1 MGFVHCCRV
10 ARHVTHG
17 DTVLGNATI
26 PRERADERGGE
37 GMKNL
42 WKVGV
47 IILMLST
54 LLFASEKSFILGVDV
69 SMLYEI
75 ERLGGRFYDAGVEKD
90 CLEILKHY
98 GVNWVRLRIWN
109 DPTNLG
115 GGSCNHENMTEL
127 AAKAKKYGLKV
138 LIDFHYSDWWADP
151 GKQNKPKAWRD
162 LHGED
167 LQRALYDYTKF
178 VLEYMKERDVRVDMV
193 QVGNELNNGFLWP
206 DGQISGPDAGGFE
219 GFTALLKAAIKAVRD
234 FDPEIPIVV
243 HLAEG
248 GNNSLFRWF
257 FDELVERNVDFD
269 IVGVSY
275 YPYWHGTLEQLSLN
289 LNDVSQRYKKDVL
302 IVETAYPWTLQD
314 ADGHANIFGD
324 ESLQW
329 TAGYLATVRGQ
340 TSFLR
345 DLIKVLRQIPDG
357 RGLGFF
363 YWEGAWIPV
372 KGAGWKTGEGN
383 PWENQTLFDFQGNA
397 LETLKIFRNYEELLE
412 EKAELV
418 RVFPVNL
425 ESILGERM
433 ELPQRVKALFSDDS
447 LRSVRVVWQVEEEKL
462 KQVGEHRIVGKVLDY
477 DTLVEAK
484 LLIKEPTNYLSN
496 WSFETGNFEPWIV
509 EGNKQSVK
517 VVRAS
522 PPQNAHHGVYA
533 VNYWL
538 DKPFEFEMYQ
548 IVRDLPEGTY
558 KLSMWIQGSG
568 GDEVELSIS
577 DHGGEKVSV
586 RIENRGWL
594 QWNHPVLEVQ
604 ITSKVARIA
613 LRVKGKAGNWGW
625 VDEFQLIKVK

>member
-1 MGFVHCCRV
+1 
-10 ARHVTHG
+10 
-17 DTVLGNATI
+17 
-26 PRERADERGGE
+26 
-37 GMKNL
+37 MKSP
-42 WKVGV
+42 WKAGLVV
-47 IILMLST
+47 LMLST
-54 LLFASEKSFILGVDV
+54 LLFAYEKPFIFGVDV

-75 ERLGGRFYDAGVEKD
+75 QRLGGRFYDDGVEKD
-90 CLEILKHY
+90 CLEILKDH

-115 GGSCNHENMTEL
+115 GGNCNHENMTEL

-151 GKQNKPKAWRD
+151 GKQNKPKTWRD

-178 VLEYMKERDVRVDMV
+178 VLEYMKERGVQVDMV
-193 QVGNELNNGFLWP
+193 QLGNELNNGFLWP
-206 DGQISGPDAGGFE
+206 DGQISGPNAGGFD
-219 GFTALLKAAIKAVRD
+219 GFTMLLKAGIEAVRD

-257 FDELVERNVDFD
+257 FDELVKRNVDFD
-269 IVGVSY
+269 IIGVSY
-275 YPYWHGTLEQLSLN
+275 YPYWHGTLEELSFN

-302 IVETAYPWTLQD
+302 VVETAYPWTLQD
-314 ADGHANIFGD
+314 ADGHANIFGE

-345 DLIKVLRQIPDG
+345 ELIRVLKQVPDG
-357 RGLGFF
+357 RGLGLF

-372 KGAGWKTGEGN
+372 KGAGWKTNEGN

-397 LETLKIFRNYEELLE
+397 LETLKIFRNYEKLLE

-418 RVFPVNL
+418 QVFPVAL
-425 ESILGERM
+425 ESIVGSV
-433 ELPQRVKALFSDDS
+433 ELPQKVRALFSDDS
-447 LRSVRVVWQVEEEKL
+447 LRSVPVVWQVEEEKL
-462 KQVGEHRIVGKVLDY
+462 KQVGEHRIAGKIIDY
-477 DTLVEAK
+477 DIIVEAK

-568 GDEVELSIS
+568 GDEVELLIS
-577 DHGGEKVSV
+577 EHGGEKVSV

-594 QWNHPVLEVQ
+594 QWNHPVLEVR
-604 ITSKVARIA
+604 ITSGVAKIS

>member
-1 MGFVHCCRV
+1 
-10 ARHVTHG
+10 
-17 DTVLGNATI
+17 
-26 PRERADERGGE
+26 
-37 GMKNL
+37 MKNL

-462 KQVGEHRIVGKVLDY
+462 KQVEEHRIVGKVLDY

>member
-1 MGFVHCCRV
+1 
-10 ARHVTHG
+10 
-17 DTVLGNATI
+17 
-26 PRERADERGGE
+26 
-37 GMKNL
+37 MKSP
-42 WKVGV
+42 WKAGLVV
-47 IILMLST
+47 LMLST
-54 LLFASEKSFILGVDV
+54 LLFAYEKPFIFGVDV

-75 ERLGGRFYDAGVEKD
+75 QRLGGRFYDAGVEKD
-90 CLEILKHY
+90 CLEILKDH

-115 GGSCNHENMTEL
+115 GGNCNHENMTEL
-127 AAKAKKYGLKV
+127 AAKAKKYGLKG

-151 GKQNKPKAWRD
+151 GKQNKPKTWRD

-178 VLEYMKERDVRVDMV
+178 VLEYMKERGVQVDMV
-193 QVGNELNNGFLWP
+193 QLGNELNNGFLWP
-206 DGQISGPDAGGFE
+206 DGQISGPNAGGFD
-219 GFTALLKAAIKAVRD
+219 GFTMLLKAGIEAVRD

-257 FDELVERNVDFD
+257 FDELVKRNVDFD
-269 IVGVSY
+269 IIGVSY
-275 YPYWHGTLEQLSLN
+275 YPYWHGMLEELSFN

-302 IVETAYPWTLQD
+302 VVETAYPWTLQD
-314 ADGHANIFGD
+314 ADGHANIFGE

-345 DLIKVLRQIPDG
+345 DLIRVLKQVPDG
-357 RGLGFF
+357 RGLGLF

-372 KGAGWKTGEGN
+372 KGAGWKTNEGN

-397 LETLKIFRNYEELLE
+397 LETLKIFRNYEKLLE

-418 RVFPVNL
+418 QVFPVAL
-425 ESILGERM
+425 ESIVGSV
-433 ELPQRVKALFSDDS
+433 ELPQKVRALFSDDS
-447 LRSVRVVWQVEEEKL
+447 LRSVPVVWQVEEEKL
-462 KQVGEHRIVGKVLDY
+462 KQVGEHRIAGRIIDY
-477 DTLVEAK
+477 DIIVEAK

-538 DKPFEFEMYQ
+538 DKSFEFEMYQ

-577 DHGGEKVSV
+577 EHGGEKVSV

-594 QWNHPVLEVQ
+594 QWNHPVLEVR
-604 ITSKVARIA
+604 ITSGIARIS

>member
-1 MGFVHCCRV
+1 
-10 ARHVTHG
+10 
-17 DTVLGNATI
+17 
-26 PRERADERGGE
+26 
-37 GMKNL
+37 MKSP
-42 WKVGV
+42 WKAGLVV
-47 IILMLST
+47 LMLST
-54 LLFASEKSFILGVDV
+54 LLFAYEKPFIFGVDV

-75 ERLGGRFYDAGVEKD
+75 QRLGGRFYDAGVEKD
-90 CLEILKHY
+90 CLEILKDH

-115 GGSCNHENMTEL
+115 GGNCNHENMTEL

-151 GKQNKPKAWRD
+151 GKQNKPKTWRD

-178 VLEYMKERDVRVDMV
+178 VLEYMKERGVQVDMV
-193 QVGNELNNGFLWP
+193 QLGNELNNGFLWP
-206 DGQISGPDAGGFE
+206 DGQISGPNAGGFD
-219 GFTALLKAAIKAVRD
+219 GFTMLLKAGIKAVRD

-257 FDELVERNVDFD
+257 FDELVKRNVDFD
-269 IVGVSY
+269 IIGVSY
-275 YPYWHGTLEQLSLN
+275 YPYWHGMLEELSFN

-302 IVETAYPWTLQD
+302 VVETAYPWTLQD
-314 ADGHANIFGD
+314 ADGHANIFGE

-345 DLIKVLRQIPDG
+345 DLIRVLKQVPDG
-357 RGLGFF
+357 RGLGLF

-372 KGAGWKTGEGN
+372 KGAGWKTNEGN

-397 LETLKIFRNYEELLE
+397 LETLKIFRNYEKLLE

-418 RVFPVNL
+418 QVFPVAL
-425 ESILGERM
+425 ESIVGSV
-433 ELPQRVKALFSDDS
+433 ELPQKVRALFSDDS
-447 LRSVRVVWQVEEEKL
+447 LRSVPVVWQVEEEKL
-462 KQVGEHRIVGKVLDY
+462 KQVGEHRIAGKIAGY
-477 DTLVEAK
+477 DTFVEAR
-484 LLIKEPTNYLSN
+484 LLVKEPTNYLSN

-538 DKPFEFEMYQ
+538 DKSFEFEMYQ

-577 DHGGEKVSV
+577 EHGCERASV

-594 QWNHPVLEVQ
+594 QWNHPVLEVR
-604 ITSKVARIA
+604 IASGIARIS

-625 VDEFQLIKVK
+625 VDEFQLIRVK

>member
-1 MGFVHCCRV
+1 
-10 ARHVTHG
+10 
-17 DTVLGNATI
+17 
-26 PRERADERGGE
+26 
-37 GMKNL
+37 MKSP
-42 WKVGV
+42 WKAGLVV
-47 IILMLST
+47 LMLST
-54 LLFASEKSFILGVDV
+54 LLFAYEKPFIFGVDV

-75 ERLGGRFYDAGVEKD
+75 QRLGGRFYDAGVEKD
-90 CLEILKHY
+90 CLEILKDH
-98 GVNWVRLRIWN
+98 GVNWIRLRIWN

-115 GGSCNHENMTEL
+115 GGNCNHENMTEL

-151 GKQNKPKAWRD
+151 GKQNKPKTWRD

-178 VLEYMKERDVRVDMV
+178 VLEYMKERGVQVDMV
-193 QVGNELNNGFLWP
+193 QLGNELNNGFLWP
-206 DGQISGPDAGGFE
+206 DGQISGPNAGGFD
-219 GFTALLKAAIKAVRD
+219 GFTMLLKAGIEAVRD

-257 FDELVERNVDFD
+257 FDELVKRNVDFD
-269 IVGVSY
+269 IIGVSY
-275 YPYWHGTLEQLSLN
+275 YPYWHGTLEELSFN

-302 IVETAYPWTLQD
+302 VVETAYPWTLQD
-314 ADGHANIFGD
+314 ADGHANIFGE

-345 DLIKVLRQIPDG
+345 DLIRVLKQVPDG
-357 RGLGFF
+357 RGLGLF

-372 KGAGWKTGEGN
+372 KGAGWKTNEGN

-397 LETLKIFRNYEELLE
+397 LETLKIFENYEKLLE

-418 RVFPVNL
+418 QVFPVAL
-425 ESILGERM
+425 ESIVGSV
-433 ELPQRVKALFSDDS
+433 ELPQKVRALFSDDS
-447 LRSVRVVWQVEEEKL
+447 LRSVPVVWQVEEEKL
-462 KQVGEHRIVGKVLDY
+462 KQVGEHRIVGKIIDY
-477 DTLVEAK
+477 DIIVEAK

-538 DKPFEFEMYQ
+538 DKSFEFEMYQ

-577 DHGGEKVSV
+577 EHGGEKVSV

-594 QWNHPVLEVQ
+594 QWNHPVLEVR
-604 ITSKVARIA
+604 IASGIARIS

-625 VDEFQLIKVK
+625 VDEFQLIRVK

>member
-1 MGFVHCCRV
+1 
-10 ARHVTHG
+10 
-17 DTVLGNATI
+17 
-26 PRERADERGGE
+26 
-37 GMKNL
+37 MKNL
-42 WKVGV
+42 WKMGV

-54 LLFASEKSFILGVDV
+54 LLFASEKPFILGVDV

-257 FDELVERNVDFD
+257 FDELVERNADFD

-275 YPYWHGTLEQLSLN
+275 YPYWHGTLEELSLN

-302 IVETAYPWTLQD
+302 VVETAYPWTLQD

-329 TAGYLATVRGQ
+329 TAAYLATVRGQ

-345 DLIKVLRQIPDG
+345 DLIKVLKQVPEG

-397 LETLKIFRNYEELLE
+397 LETLKILCNYEELLE
-412 EKAELV
+412 EKAGLV

-447 LRSVRVVWQVEEEKL
+447 LRSVL
-462 KQVGEHRIVGKVLDY
+462 C
-477 DTLVEAK
+477 
-484 LLIKEPTNYLSN
+484 LSC
-496 WSFETGNFEPWIV
+496 
-509 EGNKQSVK
+509 
-517 VVRAS
+517 
-522 PPQNAHHGVYA
+522 
-533 VNYWL
+533 
-538 DKPFEFEMYQ
+538 
-548 IVRDLPEGTY
+548 
-558 KLSMWIQGSG
+558 
-568 GDEVELSIS
+568 
-577 DHGGEKVSV
+577 
-586 RIENRGWL
+586 
-594 QWNHPVLEVQ
+594 
-604 ITSKVARIA
+604 
-613 LRVKGKAGNWGW
+613 
-625 VDEFQLIKVK
+625 

>member
-1 MGFVHCCRV
+1 
-10 ARHVTHG
+10 
-17 DTVLGNATI
+17 
-26 PRERADERGGE
+26 
-37 GMKNL
+37 
-42 WKVGV
+42 
-47 IILMLST
+47 
-54 LLFASEKSFILGVDV
+54 
-69 SMLYEI
+69 
-75 ERLGGRFYDAGVEKD
+75 
-90 CLEILKHY
+90 
-98 GVNWVRLRIWN
+98 
-109 DPTNLG
+109 
-115 GGSCNHENMTEL
+115 
-127 AAKAKKYGLKV
+127 
-138 LIDFHYSDWWADP
+138 
-151 GKQNKPKAWRD
+151 
-162 LHGED
+162 
-167 LQRALYDYTKF
+167 
-178 VLEYMKERDVRVDMV
+178 MV

-206 DGQISGPDAGGFE
+206 EGQISGPDAGGFE
-219 GFTALLKAAIKAVRD
+219 GFIALLKAAIKAVRD

-269 IVGVSY
+269 IIGVSY
-275 YPYWHGTLEQLSLN
+275 YPYWHGTLEELSLN

-302 IVETAYPWTLQD
+302 VVETGYPWTLQD

-383 PWENQTLFDFQGNA
+383 PWENQTLFDFEGNA
-397 LETLKIFRNYEELLE
+397 LETLKILCNYEELLE

-462 KQVGEHRIVGKVLDY
+462 KQVGEHRIVGKILDY

-509 EGNKQSVK
+509 
-517 VVRAS
+517 
-522 PPQNAHHGVYA
+522 
-533 VNYWL
+533 
-538 DKPFEFEMYQ
+538 
-548 IVRDLPEGTY
+548 
-558 KLSMWIQGSG
+558 
-568 GDEVELSIS
+568 
-577 DHGGEKVSV
+577 
-586 RIENRGWL
+586 
-594 QWNHPVLEVQ
+594 
-604 ITSKVARIA
+604 
-613 LRVKGKAGNWGW
+613 
-625 VDEFQLIKVK
+625 

>member
-1 MGFVHCCRV
+1 
-10 ARHVTHG
+10 
-17 DTVLGNATI
+17 
-26 PRERADERGGE
+26 
-37 GMKNL
+37 MKGL

-47 IILMLST
+47 TILMLST

-90 CLEILKHY
+90 CLQILKDH
-98 GVNWVRLRIWN
+98 GVNWVRLRVWN

-115 GGSCNHENMTEL
+115 GGNCNHENMTEL

-178 VLEYMKERDVRVDMV
+178 VLEYMKERGVRVDMV

-206 DGQISGPDAGGFE
+206 DGQISGPNAGGFD
-219 GFTALLKAAIKAVRD
+219 GFTALLKSAIKAVRD
-234 FDPEIPIVV
+234 FDPEIPIAV

-257 FDELVERNVDFD
+257 FDELVKRNVDFD
-269 IVGVSY
+269 IIGVSY
-275 YPYWHGTLEQLSLN
+275 YPYWHGTLEELSHN

-302 IVETAYPWTLQD
+302 VVETAYPWTLRD
-314 ADGHANIFGD
+314 SDGHANIFGD

-340 TSFLR
+340 KSFLR
-345 DLIKVLRQIPDG
+345 DLIRVLKQVPDG
-357 RGLGFF
+357 RGLGLF

-397 LETLKIFRNYEELLE
+397 LETLKIFENYEKSLE

-425 ESILGERM
+425 ESIAGSI
-433 ELPQRVKALFSDDS
+433 ELPQRVRALFSDDS
-447 LRSVRVVWQVEEEKL
+447 LRSVPVVWQVEEEKL
-462 KQVGEHRIVGKVLDY
+462 KQVGEHQIMGKITDY
-477 DTLVEAK
+477 DIIVEAK

-594 QWNHPVLEVQ
+594 QWNHPVLEVR
-604 ITSKVARIA
+604 ITSGVAKIS

>member
-1 MGFVHCCRV
+1 
-10 ARHVTHG
+10 
-17 DTVLGNATI
+17 
-26 PRERADERGGE
+26 
-37 GMKNL
+37 MKNL

-54 LLFASEKSFILGVDV
+54 LLFASEKPFILGVDV

-127 AAKAKKYGLKV
+127 AAKARKYGLKV

-269 IVGVSY
+269 IIGVSY
-275 YPYWHGTLEQLSLN
+275 YPYWHGTLEELSLN

-302 IVETAYPWTLQD
+302 VVETAYPWTLQD

-345 DLIKVLRQIPDG
+345 DLIKVLKQVPEG

-462 KQVGEHRIVGKVLDY
+462 KQVGEHRIVGKILDY
-477 DTLVEAK
+477 DTLVEVK

-604 ITSKVARIA
+604 ITSKVVRIA

>member
-1 MGFVHCCRV
+1 
-10 ARHVTHG
+10 
-17 DTVLGNATI
+17 
-26 PRERADERGGE
+26 
-37 GMKNL
+37 MKNL

-54 LLFASEKSFILGVDV
+54 LLFASEKPFILGVDV

-115 GGSCNHENMTEL
+115 GGNCNHENMTEL

-151 GKQNKPKAWRD
+151 GKQNKPRTWRD

-178 VLEYMKERDVRVDMV
+178 VLEYMKERGVQVDMV
-193 QVGNELNNGFLWP
+193 QLGNELNNGFLWP
-206 DGQISGPDAGGFE
+206 DGQISGPNAGGFD
-219 GFTALLKAAIKAVRD
+219 GFTMLLKAGIKAVRD

-257 FDELVERNVDFD
+257 FDELVKRNVDFD
-269 IVGVSY
+269 IIGVSY
-275 YPYWHGTLEQLSLN
+275 YPYWHGTLEELSFN

-302 IVETAYPWTLQD
+302 VVETAYPWTLQD
-314 ADGHANIFGD
+314 ADGHANIFGE

-345 DLIKVLRQIPDG
+345 DLITVLKQVPDG
-357 RGLGFF
+357 RGLGLF

-397 LETLKIFRNYEELLE
+397 LETLKIFENYEKSLE

-418 RVFPVNL
+418 QVFPVAL
-425 ESILGERM
+425 ESIVGSV
-433 ELPQRVKALFSDDS
+433 ELPQKVRALFSDDS

-462 KQVGEHRIVGKVLDY
+462 KQVGEHRIAGKIIDY
-477 DTLVEAK
+477 DIIVEAK

-577 DHGGEKVSV
+577 EHGCERVSV
-586 RIENRGWL
+586 RIENKGWL
-594 QWNHPVLEVQ
+594 QWNHPVLEVR
-604 ITSKVARIA
+604 IASGIARIS

>member
-1 MGFVHCCRV
+1 
-10 ARHVTHG
+10 
-17 DTVLGNATI
+17 
-26 PRERADERGGE
+26 
-37 GMKNL
+37 MKNL

-248 GNNSLFRWF
+248 GNNSLC
-257 FDELVERNVDFD
+257 
-269 IVGVSY
+269 S
-275 YPYWHGTLEQLSLN
+275 
-289 LNDVSQRYKKDVL
+289 
-302 IVETAYPWTLQD
+302 
-314 ADGHANIFGD
+314 DG
-324 ESLQW
+324 SS
-329 TAGYLATVRGQ
+329 
-340 TSFLR
+340 TSSSR
-345 DLIKVLRQIPDG
+345 
-357 RGLGFF
+357 
-363 YWEGAWIPV
+363 
-372 KGAGWKTGEGN
+372 
-383 PWENQTLFDFQGNA
+383 
-397 LETLKIFRNYEELLE
+397 ETLTSTSLEFLTIHIGTVLL
-412 EKAELV
+412 K
-418 RVFPVNL
+418 
-425 ESILGERM
+425 S
-433 ELPQRVKALFSDDS
+433 
-447 LRSVRVVWQVEEEKL
+447 
-462 KQVGEHRIVGKVLDY
+462 
-477 DTLVEAK
+477 
-484 LLIKEPTNYLSN
+484 
-496 WSFETGNFEPWIV
+496 
-509 EGNKQSVK
+509 
-517 VVRAS
+517 
-522 PPQNAHHGVYA
+522 
-533 VNYWL
+533 
-538 DKPFEFEMYQ
+538 
-548 IVRDLPEGTY
+548 
-558 KLSMWIQGSG
+558 
-568 GDEVELSIS
+568 
-577 DHGGEKVSV
+577 
-586 RIENRGWL
+586 
-594 QWNHPVLEVQ
+594 
-604 ITSKVARIA
+604 
-613 LRVKGKAGNWGW
+613 
-625 VDEFQLIKVK
+625 

>member
-1 MGFVHCCRV
+1 
-10 ARHVTHG
+10 
-17 DTVLGNATI
+17 
-26 PRERADERGGE
+26 
-37 GMKNL
+37 MKGL

-47 IILMLST
+47 IVLMLSS
-54 LLFASEKSFILGVDV
+54 LVFASEKPFIFGVDV

-75 ERLGGRFYDAGVEKD
+75 ERLGGRFYDAGVEID
-90 CLEILKHY
+90 CLQILKGY

-115 GGSCNHENMTEL
+115 GGNCNHENMTDL

-138 LIDFHYSDWWADP
+138 LVDFHYSDWWADP
-151 GKQNKPKAWRD
+151 GKQNKPKAWND

-167 LQRALYDYTKF
+167 LQKALYDYTKF
-178 VLEYMKERDVRVDMV
+178 VLEYMKERDVHVDMV

-206 DGQISGPDAGGFE
+206 DGQISGPNAGGFD
-219 GFTALLKAAIKAVRD
+219 GFTALLKAAVKAVRD
-234 FDPEIPIVV
+234 FDPNVPIVV

-257 FDELVERNVDFD
+257 FDELVKRDVDFD
-269 IVGVSY
+269 IIGVSY
-275 YPYWHGTLEQLSLN
+275 YPYWHGTLEELSFN
-289 LNDVSQRYKKDVL
+289 LNDVSQRYRKDVL
-302 IVETAYPWTLQD
+302 VVETAYPWTLQD

-340 TSFLR
+340 MSFLR
-345 DLIKVLRQIPDG
+345 DLIRVLKQVPEA
-357 RGLGFF
+357 RGLGLF

-418 RVFPVNL
+418 RVFPVSL
-425 ESILGERM
+425 ESIVGERM
-433 ELPQRVKALFSDDS
+433 ELPQKVQALFSDDS
-447 LRSVRVVWQVEEEKL
+447 LRSVRVVWQVEEEEL
-462 KQVGEHRIVGKVLDY
+462 KQVGEHRIVGKILDY
-477 DTLVEAK
+477 DSTVEAK

-517 VVRAS
+517 VVRAN

-577 DHGGEKVSV
+577 EHGGERASV

-594 QWNHPVLEVQ
+594 QWNHPVLEVR
-604 ITSKVARIA
+604 ITSRVVKIS

-625 VDEFQLIKVK
+625 VDEFQLIRVK

>member
-1 MGFVHCCRV
+1 
-10 ARHVTHG
+10 
-17 DTVLGNATI
+17 
-26 PRERADERGGE
+26 
-37 GMKNL
+37 MKSP
-42 WKVGV
+42 WKAGLVV
-47 IILMLST
+47 LMLST
-54 LLFASEKSFILGVDV
+54 LLFAYEKPFIFGVDV

-75 ERLGGRFYDAGVEKD
+75 QRLGGRFYDAGVEKD
-90 CLEILKHY
+90 CLEILKDH

-115 GGSCNHENMTEL
+115 GGNCNHENMTEL

-151 GKQNKPKAWRD
+151 GKQNKPKTWRD

-178 VLEYMKERDVRVDMV
+178 VLEYMKERGVQVDMV
-193 QVGNELNNGFLWP
+193 QLGNELNNGFLWP
-206 DGQISGPDAGGFE
+206 DGQISGPNAGGFD
-219 GFTALLKAAIKAVRD
+219 GFTMLLKAGIKAVRD

-257 FDELVERNVDFD
+257 FDELVKRNVDFD
-269 IVGVSY
+269 IIGVSY
-275 YPYWHGTLEQLSLN
+275 YPYWHGTLEELSFN

-302 IVETAYPWTLQD
+302 VVETAYPWTLQD
-314 ADGHANIFGD
+314 ADGHANIFGE

-345 DLIKVLRQIPDG
+345 DLIRVLKQVPDG
-357 RGLGFF
+357 RGLGLF

-372 KGAGWKTGEGN
+372 KGAGWKTNEGN

-397 LETLKIFRNYEELLE
+397 LETLKIFENYEKSLE

-418 RVFPVNL
+418 QVFPVAL
-425 ESILGERM
+425 ESIVGSV
-433 ELPQRVKALFSDDS
+433 ELPQKVRALFSDDS
-447 LRSVRVVWQVEEEKL
+447 LRSVPVVWQVEEEKL
-462 KQVGEHRIVGKVLDY
+462 KQVGEHRIAGRIIDY
-477 DTLVEAK
+477 DIIVEAK

-538 DKPFEFEMYQ
+538 DKSFEFEMYQ

-577 DHGGEKVSV
+577 EHGCERASV

-594 QWNHPVLEVQ
+594 QWNHPVLEVR
-604 ITSKVARIA
+604 IASGIARIS

-625 VDEFQLIKVK
+625 VDEFQLIRVK

>member
-1 MGFVHCCRV
+1 
-10 ARHVTHG
+10 
-17 DTVLGNATI
+17 
-26 PRERADERGGE
+26 
-37 GMKNL
+37 MKSP
-42 WKVGV
+42 WKAGLVV
-47 IILMLST
+47 LMLST
-54 LLFASEKSFILGVDV
+54 LLFAYEKPFIFGVDV

-75 ERLGGRFYDAGVEKD
+75 QRLGGRFYDDGVEKD
-90 CLEILKHY
+90 CLEILKDH

-115 GGSCNHENMTEL
+115 GGNCNHENMTEL

-151 GKQNKPKAWRD
+151 GKQNKPKTWRD

-178 VLEYMKERDVRVDMV
+178 VLEYMKERGVQVDMV
-193 QVGNELNNGFLWP
+193 QLGNELNNGFLWP
-206 DGQISGPDAGGFE
+206 DGQISGPNAGGFD
-219 GFTALLKAAIKAVRD
+219 GFTMLLKAGIKAVRD

-257 FDELVERNVDFD
+257 FDELVKRNVDFD
-269 IVGVSY
+269 IIGVSY
-275 YPYWHGTLEQLSLN
+275 YPYWHGTLEELSFN

-302 IVETAYPWTLQD
+302 VVETAYPWTLQD
-314 ADGHANIFGD
+314 ADGHANIFGE

-345 DLIKVLRQIPDG
+345 DLIRVLKQVPDG
-357 RGLGFF
+357 RGLGLF

-372 KGAGWKTGEGN
+372 KGAGWKTNEGN

-397 LETLKIFRNYEELLE
+397 LETLKIFENYEKSLE

-418 RVFPVNL
+418 QVFPVAL
-425 ESILGERM
+425 ESIVGSV
-433 ELPQRVKALFSDDS
+433 ELPQKVRALFSDDS
-447 LRSVRVVWQVEEEKL
+447 LRSVPVVWQVEEEKL
-462 KQVGEHRIVGKVLDY
+462 KQVGEYRIVGKIIDY
-477 DTLVEAK
+477 DIIVEAK

-538 DKPFEFEMYQ
+538 DKSFEFEMYQ

-577 DHGGEKVSV
+577 EHGCERASV

-594 QWNHPVLEVQ
+594 QWNHPVLEVR
-604 ITSKVARIA
+604 IASGIARIS

-625 VDEFQLIKVK
+625 VDEFQLIRVK